1 MSTHPPPRPY
11 ADAPPHPAHRLSARE
26 IQVLRH
32 VTEGRTNRQ
41 IGHVLSICE
50 KTVEFHLKNIYD
62 KLDVGCRTEAAIWAV
77 RHLDPQD
84 LGITLDHGARPR
96 G

>member
-1 MSTHPPPRPY
+1 MTTHLTSHPSPNPS
-11 ADAPPHPAHRLSARE
+11 PHPAHRLSARE

-41 IGHVLSICE
+41 IGLVLSICE

-77 RHLDPQD
+77 RHLDPRD
-84 LGITLDHGARPR
+84 LGLPLEHGARPH